1 MAEEILD
8 GTGSGTR
15 MKVGKDN
22 RAFVN
27 AVSHTSEEV
36 HTFNGES
43 FLIHAE
49 CHMAANTDGGLLA
62 FKYTGNKRINIVSLF
77 LDSLILTKDMKIV
90 VVKNPTI
97 ASGTVDVAN
106 VIQRNGFRTAEL
118 DQQVTISDGSSDL
131 TFTGGEELISFGIQT
146 LQSKDRSPK
155 GAFMMKKNDILLIGW
170 EAFTGNGIDGE
181 LISIALGVYEFV
193 DEDFE

>member
-1 MAEEILD
+1 MAEQIED
-8 GTGSGTR
+8 GTGTGTKL
-15 MKVGKDN
+15 KVGKGN

-27 AVSHTSEEV
+27 SVSNSAEEV

-49 CHMAANTDGGLLA
+49 CHMAATTDGGLLA
-62 FKYTGNKRINIVSLF
+62 FKYTGDKRINIVSLF

-106 VIQRNGFRTAEL
+106 VVQRNGFRTAEL
-118 DQQVTISDGSSDL
+118 SQEVTISDGAADL

-170 EAFTGNGIDGE
+170 AAFTGNGIDGE
-181 LISIALGVYEFV
+181 LISITLGVYEFV

>member
-1 MAEEILD
+1 MAEEIID
-8 GTGSGTR
+8 GTGSGRR
-15 MKVGKDN
+15 MKVGKGN

-27 AVSHTSEEV
+27 SVSNTSEEV

-49 CHMAANTDGGLLA
+49 CHMAATADGGLLA
-62 FKYTGNKRINIVSLF
+62 FKYTGDKRINIVSLF

-90 VVKNPTI
+90 IVKNPTI
-97 ASGTVDVAN
+97 TSGTVDVAN

-118 DQQVTISDGSSDL
+118 SQEVTISDGAADL
-131 TFTGGEELISFGIQT
+131 TFTGGEELISFGIQS

-181 LISIALGVYEFV
+181 LISITLGVYEFV

>member
-1 MAEEILD
+1 MAEEIID
-8 GTGSGTR
+8 GTGSGRR
-15 MKVGKDN
+15 MKVGKGN

-27 AVSHTSEEV
+27 SVSNTSEEV

-106 VIQRNGFRTAEL
+106 VVQRNGFRTAEL
-118 DQQVTISDGSSDL
+118 SQEVTISDGSADL
-131 TFTGGEELISFGIQT
+131 TFTGGEEFISFGIQT

>member
-1 MAEEILD
+1 MAEEIVD
-8 GTGSGTR
+8 GTGSGRR
-15 MKVGKDN
+15 MKVGKGN

-27 AVSHTSEEV
+27 SVSHTAEEV
-36 HTFNGES
+36 HTFEGGS

-49 CHMAANTDGGLLA
+49 CHMAATTDGGLLS
-62 FKYTGNKRINIVSLF
+62 FKYTGEKRINIVSLF

-106 VIQRNGFRTAEL
+106 IIQRNGFRTAEL
-118 DQQVTISDGSSDL
+118 NQQVTISDGSADL
-131 TFTGGEELISFGIQT
+131 TFTGGEELISFGIQS

-181 LISIALGVYEFV
+181 LISIALGIYEFV
-193 DEDFE
+193 NEDFE

>member
-1 MAEEILD
+1 MADEIVD
-8 GTGSGTR
+8 GTGSGRR

-27 AVSHTSEEV
+27 SVSHTAEEV
-36 HTFNGES
+36 HTFEGGS

-49 CHMAANTDGGLLA
+49 CHMAATPSGGLLA
-62 FKYTGNKRINIVSLF
+62 FKYTGDKRIDIVSLF
-77 LDSLILTKDMKIV
+77 LDSLVLTKEMKIV
-90 VVKNPTI
+90 VVKNPII

-106 VIQRNGFRTAEL
+106 VIQRSGFRTAEL
-118 DQQVTISDGSSDL
+118 DQEVTISDGSADL

-146 LQSKDRSPK
+146 LESKDRSPK
-155 GAFMMKKNDILLIGW
+155 GAFMMKKNDIFLVGW

-181 LISIALGVYEFV
+181 LISISLGVYEFV

>member
-1 MAEEILD
+1 MAEEIVD
-8 GTGSGTR
+8 GTGSGRR
-15 MKVGKDN
+15 MKVGKGN

-27 AVSHTSEEV
+27 SVSHTAEEV
-36 HTFNGES
+36 HTFEGGS

-49 CHMAANTDGGLLA
+49 CHMAATTDGGLLS
-62 FKYTGNKRINIVSLF
+62 FKYTGEKRINIVSLF

-106 VIQRNGFRTAEL
+106 IIQRNGFRTAEL
-118 DQQVTISDGSSDL
+118 NQQVTISDGSADL
-131 TFTGGEELISFGIQT
+131 TFTGGEELISFGIQS

-170 EAFTGNGIDGE
+170 EASTGNGIDGE
-181 LISIALGVYEFV
+181 LISIALGIYEFV
-193 DEDFE
+193 NEDFE